1 MGALQLSHHRI
12 EGVPKGYADTP
23 GVIAPPPLIYAVPLA
38 AGWYI
43 DRTNPFPMMPA
54 HYAKWIG
61 VAAIALGIALMVFA
75 GVQFWRKHTSVIPYS
90 PTTAI
95 IQSGPFRISRNP
107 IYLADTVFYVGVAIL
122 LNTGWPLLLLPLVLL
137 VMHRGVILR
146 EERYLEQKFGDE
158 YIDYKMRV
166 RRWL

>member
-1 MGALQLSHHRI
+1 MGVLHPSLRRT
-12 EGVPKGYADTP
+12 EGVPKGYADNP

-43 DRTNPFPMMPA
+43 NRTNPFPMMPA
-54 HYAKWIG
+54 EYAKWIG
-61 VAAIALGIALMVFA
+61 LAVIGVGVVLMVLA

-95 IQSGPFRISRNP
+95 VQSGPFRISRNP
-107 IYLADTVFYVGVAIL
+107 IYLADTLCYVGGAIL
-122 LNTGWPLLLLPLVLL
+122 LNTAWPLIFLPLVLL

-158 YIDYKMRV
+158 YIDYKTSV
-166 RRWL
+166 RRWI

>member
-1 MGALQLSHHRI
+1 MGALQLSLRRT
-12 EGVPKGYADTP
+12 EGVPKGYADNA

-38 AGWYI
+38 AGWYMS
-43 DRTNPFPMMPA
+43 RTNPLPMMPA
-54 HYAKWIG
+54 QYAKWTG
-61 VAAIALGIALMVFA
+61 LAAIALGILLMVWA

-95 IQSGPFRISRNP
+95 IHSGPFQISRNP
-107 IYLADTVFYVGVAIL
+107 IYLADTLCYVGVAIL
-122 LNTGWPLLLLPLVLL
+122 LNTAWPLLFLPLVLL

-166 RRWL
+166 RRWF

>member
-1 MGALQLSHHRI
+1 
-12 EGVPKGYADTP
+12 
-23 GVIAPPPLIYAVPLA
+23 
-38 AGWYI
+38 
-43 DRTNPFPMMPA
+43 MMPA

-61 VAAIALGIALMVFA
+61 LTTIAVGIALMVFA
-75 GVQFWRKHTSVIPYS
+75 GVQFWRKHTSVIPYI

-107 IYLADTVFYVGVAIL
+107 IYLADTLCYVGVAFL
-122 LNTGWPLLLLPLVLL
+122 LNTAWPLLWLPLVLL

-146 EERYLEQKFGDE
+146 EERYLERKFGDE
-158 YIDYKMRV
+158 YNRYRLRV